1 VAERIARRSMKRAL
15 IGHTGFVGSNLAR
28 LTHFDS
34 CYNSSNIDSIAG
46 SEFDLLVIAGVR
58 AEKWIANA
66 NPEQDKAGIDR
77 LLGAVKTVRA
87 KQVILISSVDVFL
100 TPIGVD
106 EATSVVTDDL
116 HAYGRH
122 RFWLEQE
129 LARRF
134 PTLVARLPGLYGKG
148 IKKNVIHDFL
158 RNHETHKIDSRG
170 VFQFY
175 GLHRLWADLEL
186 ALKHKLE
193 LIHLPTEPVSVA
205 EVALAAFGKEFKNH
219 VVDKPARYDIRT
231 RHATLLG
238 GVGAYLEN
246 KMAELEGIRLFVDHE
261 RADPEFILRST
272 ATKDLG

>member
-1 VAERIARRSMKRAL
+1 MKRGL

-34 CYNSSNIDSIAG
+34 SYNSSNIDSIAG
-46 SEFDLLVIAGVR
+46 EEFDLLVCAGVR

-66 NPEQDKAGIDR
+66 NPEQDRAGIDR
-77 LLGAVKTVRA
+77 LLDALKKVRA
-87 KQVILISSVDVFL
+87 KQFILISTVDVFL
-100 TPIGVD
+100 TPIEVD
-106 EATSVVTDDL
+106 EGSPVETTGL
-116 HAYGRH
+116 HAYGKH
-122 RFWLEQE
+122 RYELEQE

-158 RNHETHKIDSRG
+158 KDHETHKIDSRG

-175 GLHRLWADLEL
+175 GLHRLWEDLQL
-186 ALKHKLE
+186 AMKHKLQ

-205 EVALAAFGKEFKNH
+205 EIAQAAFGREFTNY

-231 RHATLLG
+231 KHAALLG
-238 GVGAYLEN
+238 GVGPYLEN

-261 RADPEFILRST
+261 SGLQADSST
-272 ATKDLG
+272 SVSG